1 MDIIN
6 AMSLCVHVYLHMWQ
20 ICMHTPMC
28 VYTKSLCYIYLQY
41 LFFKQFVVV
50 LVLGGGF
57 FCLNP
62 LSAFSIPAGY
72 DTHSFVFRSPRTRTE
87 RCVQST
93 KRISRKKDKKKSNI
107 TKANCL
113 HHLSPRPPPRVLG
126 NQSEKCT
133 TMHKFII
140 HKCHKAMSGISVF
153 RIFPLELCIHIPMH
167 TVRMSVDT
175 MITIIASPDLD
186 ALCLRSYRGQAVL
199 AELSF
204 SMWSALLQ
212 DFRVLIRLH
221 QMKRWLLSGWF
232 SMLRGTVR
240 EGVSLC
246 WYRRKLFHIC
256 CHINDCRWGQSE
268 KAR

>member
-1 MDIIN
+1 
-6 AMSLCVHVYLHMWQ
+6 
-20 ICMHTPMC
+20 MHTPMC

-113 HHLSPRPPPRVLG
+113 HHLSPRPPQEFLAIRVRNVPQCTSSSYTNVIRQCQAYQSSEYSLWSYVYTYPCT
-126 NQSEKCT
+126 QSECQ
-133 TMHKFII
+133 
-140 HKCHKAMSGISVF
+140 
-153 RIFPLELCIHIPMH
+153 LIP
-167 TVRMSVDT
+167 
-175 MITIIASPDLD
+175 
-186 ALCLRSYRGQAVL
+186 
-199 AELSF
+199 
-204 SMWSALLQ
+204 
-212 DFRVLIRLH
+212 
-221 QMKRWLLSGWF
+221 
-232 SMLRGTVR
+232 
-240 EGVSLC
+240 
-246 WYRRKLFHIC
+246 
-256 CHINDCRWGQSE
+256 
-268 KAR
+268 